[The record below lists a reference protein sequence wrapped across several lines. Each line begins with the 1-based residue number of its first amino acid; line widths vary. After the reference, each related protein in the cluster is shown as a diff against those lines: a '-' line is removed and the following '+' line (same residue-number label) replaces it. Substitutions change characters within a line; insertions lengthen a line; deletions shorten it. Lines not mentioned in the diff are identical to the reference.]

1 MAIRIERWCGAM
13 SKLDGAL
20 GLMEDVEKLLHE
32 AAARMDGTPE
42 DDRIESLAQW
52 AEELR
57 GALLE
62 ERGRMEEAKRA

>member
-1 MAIRIERWCGAM
+1 MAVRIEWCGAM
-13 SKLDGAL
+13 ARISRADA
-20 GLMEDVEKLLHE
+20 LMEDVEKLLHE

-42 DDRIESLAQW
+42 DDRIESIAQW